1 MSKVVL
7 YKYIWGKERKGKG
20 KGFEDNG
27 ISLPALR
34 CELCMA
40 F

>member
-1 MSKVVL
+1 M
-7 YKYIWGKERKGKG
+7 GKGKG

-34 CELCMA
+34 CELCIA